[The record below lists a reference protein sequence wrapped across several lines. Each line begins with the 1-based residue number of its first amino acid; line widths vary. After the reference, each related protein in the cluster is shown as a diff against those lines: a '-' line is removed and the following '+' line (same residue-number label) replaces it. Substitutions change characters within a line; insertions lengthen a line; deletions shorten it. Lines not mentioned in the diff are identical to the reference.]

1 MSDVHVMFRG
11 RQEDFPFDALF
22 PTDRY
27 EALGI
32 TDGAIVGPATVSQ
45 SQIRMAL
52 AQKFDV
58 GMNEFEDHYIET
70 SPNGNIT
77 VRANTPFGE

>member
-11 RQEDFPFDALF
+11 RQEDLPFDNLF
-22 PTDRY
+22 PTERY

-32 TDGAIVGPATVSQ
+32 TSGTTVLPSTVSE

-52 AQKFDV
+52 AQRFDV
-58 GMNEFEDHYIET
+58 GVGEFQDHFIEIN
-70 SPNGNIT
+70 PNGNIT
-77 VRANTPFGE
+77 VRQNTPFG